1 MTRKHFEALAAALAN
16 IRPKPERESMWGPP
30 VKGLGEGRN
39 AWQNSVDLI
48 ANVCAESN
56 PRFDRDKFLAATLEG

>member
-1 MTRKHFEALAAALAN
+1 MSKKHFEAVAAALAN
-16 IRPKPERESMWGPP
+16 IRPEPEQESMWGPP
-30 VKGLGEGRN
+30 VTGLGKARH

-56 PRFDRDKFLAATLEG
+56 PHFDRQRFIRATER